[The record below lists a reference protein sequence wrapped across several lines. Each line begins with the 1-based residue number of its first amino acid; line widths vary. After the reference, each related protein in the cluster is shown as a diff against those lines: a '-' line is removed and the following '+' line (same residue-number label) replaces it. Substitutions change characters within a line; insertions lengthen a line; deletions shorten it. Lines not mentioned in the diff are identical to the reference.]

1 MKWILRIHCRPCLG
15 TNLLLLRLLIP
26 TTIQSSGPRMMAL
39 ILMGIIMDTGLHLHL
54 LRTTLR
60 IMIHTLTDNLHLVTL
75 NKSCILLTRCIPISP
90 LLMGVTQ
97 ELITELHNLLVTVKL
112 LLDSIT
118 EGHNTLN
125 ILMGML
131 TRTAMAMLIV
141 KILTVLIQVIKTW
154 NTWVYNLQQKCAICA
169 NPRRIN
175 RNNLCAEKFVRCA
188 EQETTADV

>member
-1 MKWILRIHCRPCLG
+1 
-15 TNLLLLRLLIP
+15 
-26 TTIQSSGPRMMAL
+26 MMAL
-39 ILMGIIMDTGLHLHL
+39 ILMGIIMDTGLHL

-75 NKSCILLTRCIPISP
+75 NKSCILLTRCMPISP

-97 ELITELHNLLVTVKL
+97 ELITELHNLLATVKL

-118 EGHNTLN
+118 ECHNTLN

-141 KILTVLIQVIKTW
+141 KILTDHIQVIKTG
-154 NTWVYNLQQKCAICA
+154 NTWVYNLQQEDAKGA
-169 NPRRIN
+169 NPPTDLIQVIKTGN
-175 RNNLCAEKFVRCA
+175 TWVYN
-188 EQETTADV
+188 